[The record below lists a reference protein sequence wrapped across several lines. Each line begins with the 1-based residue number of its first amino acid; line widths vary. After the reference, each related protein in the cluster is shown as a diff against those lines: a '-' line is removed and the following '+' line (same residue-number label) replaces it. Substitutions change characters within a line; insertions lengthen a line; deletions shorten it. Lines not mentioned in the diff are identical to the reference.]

1 MTYTENFKKAMVQKM
16 LMPGGPGVTRL
27 SREIGVNKQT
37 LYNWRDR
44 FHYIGT
50 GSAYTHRS
58 PRQWTEEDKY
68 EALLEAA
75 RLTGE
80 DLGKWLREKGL
91 RSEHIEKWQHD
102 MKKNLNQ
109 RKRNEEIRDLRKK
122 NKELER
128 ELHRKDKA
136 LAEMSALVVLKK
148 KVDALWGDEES

>member
-1 MTYTENFKKAMVQKM
+1 MIYTENFKKAMVQKM
-16 LMPGGPGVTRL
+16 LIPGGPGVTRL
-27 SREIGVNKQT
+27 SRESGVNKQT
-37 LYNWRDR
+37 LYNWRNKFHDR
-44 FHYIGT
+44 GPEST
-50 GSAYTHRS
+50 YTHRS

-109 RKRNEEIRDLRKK
+109 QKK
-122 NKELER
+122 NTELKEAKKRIKELER
-128 ELHRKDKA
+128 ELRRKDKA

-148 KVDALWGDEES
+148 KVAALWGDEES

>member
-1 MTYTENFKKAMVQKM
+1 MIYTENFKKAMVQKM
-16 LMPGGPGVTRL
+16 LIPGGPGVTRL

-37 LYNWRDR
+37 LYNWRDKY
-44 FHYIGT
+44 HHTGT
-50 GSAYTHRS
+50 GSAYTHIS

-128 ELHRKDKA
+128 ELRRKDKA

-148 KVDALWGDEES
+148 KVAALWGDEES

>member
-16 LMPGGPGVTRL
+16 LIPGGPGVTRL

-37 LYNWRDR
+37 LYNWRDK
-44 FHYIGT
+44 FHYT
-50 GSAYTHRS
+50 GPRSAYTHRS

-109 RKRNEEIRDLRKK
+109 QKK
-122 NKELER
+122 NTELKEAKKRINELER
-128 ELHRKDKA
+128 ELRRKDKA

-148 KVDALWGDEES
+148 KVAALWGDEES